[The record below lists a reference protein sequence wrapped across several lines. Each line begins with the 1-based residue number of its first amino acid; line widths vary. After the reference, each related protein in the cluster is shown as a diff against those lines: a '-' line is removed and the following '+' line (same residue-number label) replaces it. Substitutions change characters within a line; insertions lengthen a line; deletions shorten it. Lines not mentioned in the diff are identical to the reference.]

1 MEFVILI
8 VCLVLLFVTI
18 TGLHLYTM
26 SKISNAQKSV
36 LYGSKTWKDLE
47 KGLICIVCTMLVI
60 LLFSILLTTAF
71 VK

>member
-1 MEFVILI
+1 MESVILI

-18 TGLHLYTM
+18 AGLHLYTM

-47 KGLICIVCTMLVI
+47 KGLICLVCTMLVI
-60 LLFSILLTTAF
+60 LLFSILLATAF
-71 VK
+71 K

>member
-1 MEFVILI
+1 MESVILI
-8 VCLVLLFVTI
+8 VCLVFLFVTI
-18 TGLHLYTM
+18 AGLHLYTM

-47 KGLICIVCTMLVI
+47 KGLICLVCTMLVI